1 MRSLGVPDDW
11 RDLIDD
17 LVPDIL
23 ELVRN
28 TWNTMLPLAPD
39 ALENPT
45 TKALCR
51 RLRQSRDAAE
61 LPLRID
67 NELVELGESSDVD
80 QGRMDI
86 VFVPM
91 LPTEDVYF
99 CFECK
104 RLNVTRSGSTRS
116 HATEYVIRGMMRFIT
131 GQYASR
137 VRHGGMLAYVMDGNV
152 ARAINDVSAVIG
164 RRHEE
169 LGVEGPCLVRQSS
182 IRTTDPSAKET
193 RHWREVNG
201 DRFVIQHLF
210 LPAMAR

>member
-1 MRSLGVPDDW
+1 MRSLGIPDDW

-23 ELVRN
+23 LLVRN

-39 ALENPT
+39 ALEDPT

-51 RLRQSRDAAE
+51 RLRQSRDAAD
-61 LPLRID
+61 LPLRIE
-67 NELVELGESSDVD
+67 NEPVELGESSANH

-91 LPTEDVYF
+91 LPTEDIYF

-116 HATEYVIRGMMRFIT
+116 HATEYVVHGMMRFIT
-131 GQYASR
+131 GQYASQ
-137 VRHGGMLAYVMDGNV
+137 VRHGGMLGYVMDGNV
-152 ARAINDVSAVIG
+152 AGAINHVSAAIN
-164 RRHEE
+164 RRREE
-169 LGVEGPCLVRQSS
+169 LGIEGPCLVRQSS
-182 IRTTDPSAKET
+182 IRTADPLAKET
-193 RHWREVNG
+193 RHRRGIDG

-210 LPAMAR
+210 LPAMMR